1 MKRRLFN
8 VLAGVSLVLCV
19 AMAAS
24 LAGCGRLYYLPGH
37 NEDNYLAPPDVTM
50 RVGQRRKVLGN
61 GFSVL
66 AMSPVDLRSE
76 NPDIVAVEVSDQD
89 DAFIRA
95 VSVGSAHLYYYPMGP
110 ENKGFTVTVRS
121 AE

>member
-1 MKRRLFN
+1 MRVTACSALF
-8 VLAGVSLVLCV
+8 ATLCV
-19 AMAAS
+19 
-24 LAGCGRLYYLPGH
+24 LGLGGCGRLYYLPGH
-37 NEDNYLAPPDVTM
+37 NEDNFLAPPDVTM

-61 GFSVL
+61 GLSPL

-76 NPDIVAVEVSDQD
+76 NPDIVVVEVPDQD

-110 ENKGFTVTVRS
+110 DNKGFTVMVLS
-121 AE
+121 AK